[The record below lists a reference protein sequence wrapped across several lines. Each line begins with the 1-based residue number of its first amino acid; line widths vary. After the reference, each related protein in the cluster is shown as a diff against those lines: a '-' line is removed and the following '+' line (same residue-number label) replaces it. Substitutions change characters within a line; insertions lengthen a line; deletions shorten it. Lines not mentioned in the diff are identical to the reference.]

1 MKVCACFLLFTIFAL
16 TNTTAQKHPENPAN
30 LHLSWESFL
39 GFDTKH
45 KKYNFKFLDDVN
57 DFISEVKFAVITNKH
72 PTRVGV
78 KRKDNQDDI
87 VLTEG
92 NDGNDRAKHTK
103 YDDEETKR
111 QSKGLNASK
120 VFGDTIKFSLEYQPY
135 EPEDDN
141 NKQTTKSRKLSKAFD
156 DKDNKNNMNKL
167 HKDTYGL
174 KPRADDDEKQKR
186 AKDSEHSIEED
197 SLKHDE
203 KYNEDQPK
211 PKDEKAKLSSEED
224 LPTGSTEG
232 KHKELLHDIEKKYD
246 EERPMPKDENVKLR
260 KEKDLTALGS
270 YESMYKEQLESVI
283 PDLAVNAP
291 SSPITT
297 SSSKSMFTPPPSL
310 SNGVHKQL
318 KPDRLLRPMGKEE
331 PLETD
336 TPTEKSPSPTP
347 SSSHWF
353 ITAKHVEP
361 NKQIKP
367 KVETNKDSQE
377 ALWAGQTTSTESE
390 EKTMRRD
397 TKTSEAKKKPEKVHN
412 VLKRINELEKEL
424 TDVKNELGN
433 IKIKKELRTQKQM
446 IDFGWTI
453 DTRNAQKS
461 GRKSLVTK
469 AENSN
474 KMDKENAKFKYQK
487 RNNSDNLKD
496 KIDTYNTDLDSN
508 KVSKRK
514 ETTFATQTNFIF
526 RVNSGTKA
534 TKGMKLMIEDLDYVN
549 PKDPRL
555 RNDYEGIDEWKAL
568 KFARIDTR
576 TPFKFNTVR
585 TAKSTVK
592 PSTTTTVKPVLI
604 SSKSPAVQISTVKPV
619 LTSSKSPV
627 VQRASVS
634 IVKEK
639 TTSTLND
646 EAINVSTPTKQVVT
660 EININMTDVNIVDFM
675 L

>member
-16 TNTTAQKHPENPAN
+16 TNTTAQKDPENPN

-87 VLTEG
+87 DRNNIAKNTE
-92 NDGNDRAKHTK
+92 
-103 YDDEETKR
+103 YDDEDKKSR
-111 QSKGLNASK
+111 QSQGLNASK

-141 NKQTTKSRKLSKAFD
+141 NKPTTKSRKLSKAFD
-156 DKDNKNNMNKL
+156 EKDNNKNMNKS

-186 AKDSEHSIEED
+186 AIDLERSIEED

-232 KHKELLHDIEKKYD
+232 KYKELLHNVEKKYQKYD
-246 EERPMPKDENVKLR
+246 EERPMPKDEKVNLR
-260 KEKDLTALGS
+260 KPKDPRGS
-270 YESMYKEQLESVI
+270 YESMYEKQLESVI
-283 PDLAVNAP
+283 PGLIVNAP

-297 SSSKSMFTPPPSL
+297 TSKKSMFTPPPSL
-310 SNGVHKQL
+310 SNGGHKQL
-318 KPDRLLRPMGKEE
+318 KPDRLLRPMGREE

-353 ITAKHVEP
+353 ITAKHAEP
-361 NKQIKP
+361 NKQTKP
-367 KVETNKDSQE
+367 KVETNKDKDSQE
-377 ALWAGQTTSTESE
+377 GLWASQTTSTESE

-461 GRKSLVTK
+461 GRKSLLTK
-469 AENSN
+469 GENSN
-474 KMDKENAKFKYQK
+474 KMDNENAKFKYQK
-487 RNNSDNLKD
+487 RNNSDNLTD
-496 KIDTYNTDLDSN
+496 KIDTYDSDFDSN

-514 ETTFATQTNFIF
+514 ETFATQTNFIF
-526 RVNSGTKA
+526 RVNSGTRA

-576 TPFKFNTVR
+576 TPFKFTTVR

-592 PSTTTTVKPVLI
+592 PSTSTTVKPVLI
-604 SSKSPAVQISTVKPV
+604 SSKSPAVSTSTVKSV

-627 VQRASVS
+627 VQRASDS

-639 TTSTLND
+639 TTSILND
-646 EAINVSTPTKQVVT
+646 DVIKVSTPTKKVVT